1 MSSETQ
7 YQVEEPGKEARSPPQ
22 PGKEAGSLSKTE
34 YPDEPVYKYCKR
46 MGDTELTIIIR
57 QARDELF
64 ERDLELSMKIG
75 QLEFQRGVI
84 EDDLERLK
92 KKRKATEEQI
102 IALDSAKDSLFSF

>member
-7 YQVEEPGKEARSPPQ
+7 EQVEEPGKEACSPPQ
-22 PGKEAGSLSKTE
+22 PK

-75 QLEFQRGVI
+75 QLEFKRDVI
-84 EDDLERLK
+84 EDDLGRLK

-102 IALDSAKDSLFSF
+102 IALDSVKDSLFTF